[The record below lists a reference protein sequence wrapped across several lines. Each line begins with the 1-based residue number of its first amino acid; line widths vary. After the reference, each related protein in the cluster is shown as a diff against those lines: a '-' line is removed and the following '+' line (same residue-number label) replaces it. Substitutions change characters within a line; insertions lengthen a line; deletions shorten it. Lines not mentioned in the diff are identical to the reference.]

1 MDFITGL
8 DIRLFRLMNTAW
20 TSQALD
26 PVMAYAT
33 EKLNFVGMMI
43 VGAALVWILGR
54 RRDFRGLFI
63 LPAAVLVGELMTT
76 LFKFA
81 LMRPRPCQALEGV
94 RLLVGC
100 PSSYSLPSGHATAA
114 FAAMVFLSARHRR
127 FWPLFIVFAAF
138 VAYTRPYAGV
148 HYPADIAAGALLGTF
163 IALAA
168 IKAEERFFG
177 GAAPDRGR
185 DEKEDEDKEKYSE

>member
-1 MDFITGL
+1 MDLIEGL
-8 DIRLFRLMNTAW
+8 DIRLFRLINTAW

-33 EKLNFVGMMI
+33 VKLDFIGMMI

-63 LPAAVLVGELMTT
+63 LPAAVLIGELMAT
-76 LFKFA
+76 LLKVVF
-81 LMRPRPCQALEGV
+81 MRPRPCHALEGV
-94 RLLVGC
+94 RLLVEC

-127 FWPLFIVFAAF
+127 FWPLFIIFAVF

-163 IALAA
+163 MALAA

-177 GAAPDRGR
+177 RAAPGSGR
-185 DEKEDEDKEKYSE
+185 DKKGEEEKVP